1 MTARPVLLAFAFGL
15 LGALPALAQAPA
27 VRIGLSAPLTGP
39 DAAFGQGLRAGA
51 EQAVAEL
58 NRAGGRRFALT
69 VADDGGDPRQAA
81 AVAGRLTA
89 DGISLVVG
97 PLQSSSVAA
106 AAPVY
111 ERAGA
116 VLIAPAAAY
125 GPLTGRGLWN
135 LFRLGGGDPM
145 QARAAADYL
154 ARTYAGRPVAVVSDK
169 TTFGRGLAE
178 AIAARLK
185 ELGQGEPVFLSVERG
200 TRDFSATVARLA
212 AAKVAA
218 VYFGGLAPEAAGL
231 VKAMRDAKLGAA
243 FVASDGIL
251 SQTFAA
257 LGPPGEGSVMTLAP
271 DPPRLPEPRT
281 GKPPARTPEAESVA
295 ASAYAAVQLL
305 AQGVERG
312 QAADPRTGK
321 VDGRKVAQALRA
333 ERGRTILGQIG
344 FDGRGDQTGA
354 GVVLRV
360 WRRTPDGRLDY
371 AGQEPPS

>member
-1 MTARPVLLAFAFGL
+1 
-15 LGALPALAQAPA
+15 
-27 VRIGLSAPLTGP
+27 
-39 DAAFGQGLRAGA
+39 
-51 EQAVAEL
+51 
-58 NRAGGRRFALT
+58 
-69 VADDGGDPRQAA
+69 
-81 AVAGRLTA
+81 
-89 DGISLVVG
+89 
-97 PLQSSSVAA
+97 
-106 AAPVY
+106 
-111 ERAGA
+111 
-116 VLIAPAAAY
+116 
-125 GPLTGRGLWN
+125 
-135 LFRLGGGDPM
+135 
-145 QARAAADYL
+145 
-154 ARTYAGRPVAVVSDK
+154 
-169 TTFGRGLAE
+169 
-178 AIAARLK
+178 
-185 ELGQGEPVFLSVERG
+185 
-200 TRDFSATVARLA
+200 
-212 AAKVAA
+212 